1 MKINKE
7 TLREIIKE
15 VIEETEQARLRSGD
29 VSSHSMAQR
38 KAMVQG
44 GIDDAERA
52 AIAAVSKRLAQA
64 AKAGNVLSGTLA
76 RRLKQLT
83 DEIDKVLGVQQ

>member
-15 VIEETEQARLRSGD
+15 VLEEQDVDKLKSGE
-29 VSSHSMAQR
+29 VGAQSMAQR

-52 AIAAVSKRLAQA
+52 AIAATSKRLAQA
-64 AKAGNVLSGTLA
+64 AKSGNILSGAVA
-76 RRLKQLT
+76 RRLKQLV
-83 DEIDKVLGVQQ
+83 DEIDKILGV